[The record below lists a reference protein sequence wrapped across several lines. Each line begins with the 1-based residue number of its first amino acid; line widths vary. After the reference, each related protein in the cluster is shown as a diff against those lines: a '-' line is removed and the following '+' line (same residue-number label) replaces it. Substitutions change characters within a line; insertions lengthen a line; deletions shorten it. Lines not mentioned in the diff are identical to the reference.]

1 MIRRLPHVDR
11 VGIEERA
18 AWLGARSIK
27 TTAKAQGI
35 RLAVSMVDL
44 TTLEG
49 QDTAGKVRQLCA
61 KAVCPSPAYPEI
73 PSAAAICVYPALVPV
88 ARDALAGTGVAV
100 AAVATGFPAGQ
111 TSLAV
116 KLRETEET
124 VAAGA
129 DEIDMVI
136 SREAFLAGDDVRVID
151 EIARVK
157 EACGEAHLKVIIET
171 AELGSYDHVRHAS
184 MLAMEA
190 GADFIKT
197 STGKASSGA
206 TPGVTLVMLEAV
218 RDHAE
223 RTGRIVGV
231 KAAGGVSTSK
241 AALHRLVLVK
251 ETLGDDWL
259 TPQRFRIG
267 ASSLLNDLLRQY
279 AKLHDGRYAR
289 AEDFSI
295 E

>member
-1 MIRRLPHVDR
+1 MSRRLAHVDR
-11 VGIEERA
+11 IGVEERA
-18 AWLGARSIK
+18 AQLGKRSIK
-27 TTAKAQGI
+27 TSAKQQGI
-35 RLAVSMVDL
+35 RLAVSVLDL

-49 QDTAGKVRQLCA
+49 ADTAGKVRHLCA
-61 KAVCPSPAYPEI
+61 KAVCPAPAMPEI
-73 PSAAAICVYPALVPV
+73 PPVAAVCVYSALVSV
-88 ARDALAGTGVAV
+88 ARDALDGTGVRTAS
-100 AAVATGFPAGQ
+100 VATGFPAGQ
-111 TSLAV
+111 VSLEA
-116 KLRETEET
+116 KLRDTEDA

-136 SREAFLAGDDVRVID
+136 SREAFLVGDDTRVMQ

-157 EACGEAHLKVIIET
+157 DACGDAHLKVILET

-197 STGKASSGA
+197 STGKAASGA
-206 TPGVTLVMLEAV
+206 TPGVCLVMLEAI
-218 RDHAE
+218 RDYTE
-223 RTGRIVGV
+223 RTGRVVGF

-251 ETLGDDWL
+251 ETLGDEWL
-259 TPQRFRIG
+259 TPDRFRIG
-267 ASSLLNDLLRQY
+267 ASSVLNDLLMQY
-279 AKLHDGRYAR
+279 AKTETGRYGR
-289 AEDFSI
+289 SEDFSR

>member
-11 VGIEERA
+11 VGVEERA
-18 AWLGARSIK
+18 AALGKRSIK
-27 TTAKAQGI
+27 TTAKQQGI

-49 QDTAGKVRQLCA
+49 ADTAGKVRHLCA
-61 KAVCPSPAYPEI
+61 KGVCPAPTMPEI
-73 PSAAAICVYPALVPV
+73 PSVAAIGVSVGGPNDIAV
-88 ARDALAGTGVAV
+88 AKDALGGTGVKTAS
-100 AAVATGFPAGQ
+100 VATGFPAGQ
-111 TSLAV
+111 VSLEA
-116 KLRETEET
+116 KLRDTEDA

-136 SREAFLAGDDVRVID
+136 SREAFLAGDDTRVMQ
-151 EIARVK
+151 EIVAVK
-157 EACGEAHLKVIIET
+157 EHCGDAHLKVILET

-206 TPGVTLVMLEAV
+206 TPGVCLVMLEAI
-218 RDHAE
+218 RDYAD
-223 RTGRIVGV
+223 RTGRIVGF

-241 AALHRLVLVK
+241 A
-251 ETLGDDWL
+251 
-259 TPQRFRIG
+259 
-267 ASSLLNDLLRQY
+267 
-279 AKLHDGRYAR
+279 
-289 AEDFSI
+289 
-295 E
+295 

>member
-1 MIRRLPHVDR
+1 MGRRLAHVDR

-18 AWLGARSIK
+18 AQLGRRSIK
-27 TTAKAQGI
+27 TSAKQQGI
-35 RLAVSMVDL
+35 RLAVSVLDL

-49 QDTAGKVRQLCA
+49 ADTAGKVRHLCA
-61 KAVCPSPAYPEI
+61 KAVCPAPTVPEI
-73 PSAAAICVYPALVPV
+73 PSVAAVCIYPALVAV
-88 ARDALAGTGVAV
+88 AHAALDGTGVRTAS
-100 AAVATGFPAGQ
+100 VATGFPAGQ
-111 TSLAV
+111 ISLEA
-116 KLRETEET
+116 KLRDTEDA

-136 SREAFLAGDDVRVID
+136 SREAFLAGDDVRVQE
-151 EIARVK
+151 EIVRIK
-157 EACGEAHLKVIIET
+157 DACGEAHLKVILET
-171 AELGSYDHVRHAS
+171 AELGSYEHVRHAS

-197 STGKASSGA
+197 STGKAAGGA
-206 TPGVTLVMLEAV
+206 TPGVCLVMLEAI
-218 RDHAE
+218 REYAE
-223 RTGRIVGV
+223 RTGRIVGF

-259 TPQRFRIG
+259 TPERFRIG
-267 ASSLLNDLLRQY
+267 ASSVLNDLLMQY
-279 AKLHDGRYAR
+279 AKTETGRYGR
-289 AEDFSI
+289 SEDFSR